1 MVHTSTF
8 CIPGIIDYNK
18 HQNIGL
24 KKVTQASGFRPTL
37 ETTGDKV
44 KISYKRTGLRGRV
57 TSL

>member
-8 CIPGIIDYNK
+8 YIPGIIDYKK

-24 KKVTQASGFRPTL
+24 NKVTQASGFRPTL
-37 ETTGDKV
+37 EITRDKV